1 MVAWL
6 EKVRSDQILNVYTG
20 AVLNC
25 SVMSDSLQ
33 PHRLYPARLPGSSV
47 HGIFQARILKW
58 LAKVFAD
65 EMDMEE

>member
-6 EKVRSDQILNVYTG
+6 EKVRSGQILNVYKG

-33 PHRLYPARLPGSSV
+33 PHRL
-47 HGIFQARILKW
+47 
-58 LAKVFAD
+58 
-65 EMDMEE
+65 